1 MFSPLLLL
9 SLAIISLYCDDEFSS
24 SYPYIGLIYVFSDAA
39 GASGQWLS
47 PQQLNQMAEWSFML
61 G

>member
-1 MFSPLLLL
+1 MSRKGNVVTKKGVL
-9 SLAIISLYCDDEFSS
+9 ERQV
-24 SYPYIGLIYVFSDAA
+24 GMIYVFSDAA

>member
-1 MFSPLLLL
+1 M
-9 SLAIISLYCDDEFSS
+9 
-24 SYPYIGLIYVFSDAA
+24 A

-47 PQQLNQMAEWSFML
+47 PQQVNQMVEWTFML